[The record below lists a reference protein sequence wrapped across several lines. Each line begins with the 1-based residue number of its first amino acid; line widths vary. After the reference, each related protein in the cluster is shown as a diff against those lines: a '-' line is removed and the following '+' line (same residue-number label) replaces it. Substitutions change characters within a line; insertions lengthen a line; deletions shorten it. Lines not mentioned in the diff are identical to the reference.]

1 MELVSK
7 FLGRVGRWVDL
18 VGRILVQVSEF
29 VVRVGKILVQVSF
42 GLGDLSRDYGIEGS
56 LVVQVS
62 ATKTD
67 LNQNHHRPIPII
79 S

>member
-1 MELVSK
+1 MVLVSE
-7 FLGRVGRWVDL
+7 FLAQVRRKVKLVGEFLARVGRWVA
-18 VGRILVQVSEF
+18 
-29 VVRVGKILVQVSF
+29 RVGKILVQVGF
-42 GLGDLSRDYGIEGS
+42 GVGDLSRDYGIEGS